1 MDMAVLPAPRGRLA
15 APAGLVTTLHGR
27 TMGTTWTV
35 RIGGLCPAPA
45 AVKAAVVA
53 RLGGLVAQMSHWE
66 RDSEI
71 SCFNRAA
78 AGTRATIGEDFAAV
92 MACALTVARLS
103 GGAFDPA
110 LGRAADRWGFGP
122 GLKGAAPQ
130 GLGWRDVVLDGDT
143 LLQPGGVQLDL
154 SGVAK
159 GYAVD
164 AVASLLGERGL
175 VSFLV
180 EIGGEMYGTGLKP
193 DGQPWWAQVEPPGQP
208 MGARIMV
215 ALPGWGLATSGGYRR
230 FHDIEGQRL
239 SHTLDPATQAPL
251 RGAIASVSVLAGN
264 CMAADAWATALT
276 VLGEE
281 AGLVLADTLGL
292 AALFLL
298 RRDDGGIEA
307 RASVAWQDL
316 WA

>member
-1 MDMAVLPAPRGRLA
+1 MDLAVLPAPRGRPA

-27 TMGTTWTV
+27 TMGTTWTIKV
-35 RIGGLCPAPA
+35 GGLCPAPG

-53 RLGGLVAQMSHWE
+53 RLGALVAQLSHWE

-71 SCFNRAA
+71 SRFNRAA
-78 AGTRATIGEDFAAV
+78 AGTRVRIGEDFAAV
-92 MACALTVARLS
+92 MACALSVARLS

-110 LGRAADRWGFGP
+110 LGRAADQWGFGP
-122 GLKGAAPQ
+122 GLKGVASR
-130 GLGWRDVVLDGDT
+130 GLDWRDLVLDGET

-164 AVASLLGERGL
+164 AVAALLAARGL
-175 VSFLV
+175 ASFLV
-180 EIGGEMYGTGLKP
+180 EIGGEMFGTGLKP
-193 DGQPWWAQVEPPGQP
+193 DGQPWWAQIEPPGQP
-208 MGARIMV
+208 MQARIMV
-215 ALPGWGLATSGGYRR
+215 ALPGWGLATSGDYRR
-230 FHDIEGQRL
+230 FHDQAGLRL
-239 SHTLDPATQAPL
+239 SHTLDPATQAPV
-251 RGAIASVSVLAGN
+251 RGEIASVSVLAGN

-281 AGLVLADTLGL
+281 AGPGVADRFGL

-298 RRDDGGIEA
+298 RQGDGGIEP
-307 RASVAWQDL
+307 RASAAWSGL